1 MSEKHDVM
9 AADYW
14 LNYVHP
20 DKLAQDEYKEHFE
33 KFSLDANRFLLKE
46 ITKANKSSLH
56 KYDKMLETIKEVI
69 SEYEEKENGI

>member
-1 MSEKHDVM
+1 MSEKHGVM

-33 KFSLDANRFLLKE
+33 K
-46 ITKANKSSLH
+46 
-56 KYDKMLETIKEVI
+56 YI
-69 SEYEEKENGI
+69 SRPNQKI